1 MNYFFYFNY
10 NKNMNQ
16 ILFYKNR
23 INKIIKSF
31 YKNILCGIIVV
42 GLIVILFMI
51 KDKNIMK
58 NNEIYSDVIN
68 TNIKLNQIYKLDLEK
83 NDEKNDEILG
93 RIVIEK
99 INLDY
104 IIFNDYSEELLKVSI
119 CKLLE
124 NKGNI
129 TLIGHNYDNGKF
141 FSDIN
146 KLENDDKISIF
157 MGNVEYKYIV
167 YDKYEVF
174 EEDVSPLEG
183 NNIQEITL
191 ITCNNFNKMR
201 LIIKAKKENKM

>member
-1 MNYFFYFNY
+1 
-10 NKNMNQ
+10 MNQ

-23 INKIIKSF
+23 INKIVKLF
-31 YKNILCGIIVV
+31 YKYILYGIFVV
-42 GLIVILFMI
+42 GVIVIVFMF

-58 NNEIYSDVIN
+58 NNEIYSEIIN
-68 TNIKLNQIYKLDLEK
+68 TNIKLNQIYKLNLEK
-83 NDEKNDEILG
+83 NDEENDEVLG

-99 INLDY
+99 IDLDY
-104 IIFNDYSEELLKVSI
+104 IIFNDYSEELLKISI

-157 MGNVEYKYIV
+157 MDNVEYKYIV

-174 EEDVSPLEG
+174 EEDLSPLEG

-201 LIIKAKKENKM
+201 LIIKAKKENRM

>member
-1 MNYFFYFNY
+1 
-10 NKNMNQ
+10 MNQ

-23 INKIIKSF
+23 INKIVKLF
-31 YKNILCGIIVV
+31 YKYILYGIFVV
-42 GLIVILFMI
+42 GVIVIVFMF

-58 NNEIYSDVIN
+58 NNEIYSEIIN
-68 TNIKLNQIYKLDLEK
+68 TNIKLNQIYKL
-83 NDEKNDEILG
+83 G

-99 INLDY
+99 IDLDY
-104 IIFNDYSEELLKVSI
+104 IIFNDYSEELLKISI

-157 MGNVEYKYIV
+157 MDNVEYKYIV

-174 EEDVSPLEG
+174 EEDLSPLEG

-201 LIIKAKKENKM
+201 LIIKAKKENRM